1 MINRSKNRPQKIN
14 SFINVNRLEEVK
26 ILIREFVFHFD
37 VKRNRLFC

>member
-1 MINRSKNRPQKIN
+1 MINPSKSRPQKIN
-14 SFINVNRLEEVK
+14 SFINRLEEVK